1 MIRLRILTPSSNEE
15 HRTEAVFLPGT
26 AGAFEV
32 LKGHAPLI
40 STLTAGDIRWRSGEK
55 EDKMRIRT
63 GIVRVEK
70 DEVTICCEI

>member
-15 HRTEAVFLPGT
+15 HRATAVFLPGT

-40 STLTAGDIRWRSGEK
+40 STLTAGEIRWRSGEK
-55 EDKMRIRT
+55 EENMRIKT